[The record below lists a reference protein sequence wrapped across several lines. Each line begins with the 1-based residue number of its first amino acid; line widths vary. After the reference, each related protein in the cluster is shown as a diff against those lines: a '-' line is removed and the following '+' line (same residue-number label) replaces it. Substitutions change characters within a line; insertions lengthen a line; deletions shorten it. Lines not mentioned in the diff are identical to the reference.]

1 MSKKIAL
8 FFTKLW
14 KIDVSKPVESKT
26 VKSTFHAKPQIGIQ
40 TELAIKIIRD
50 ETKIKQD
57 DRKERL
63 EKVIEFLELCQTA
76 AVRYALS
83 TNDLAKE
90 YLLKARYREDRENFY
105 NSFKMEQKIELLSN
119 FQT

>member
-1 MSKKIAL
+1 MSKKIAF

-14 KIDVSKPVESKT
+14 KTDLSKPTESKKL
-26 VKSTFHAKPQIGIQ
+26 VNKVHEINRQIGIQ
-40 TELAIKIIRD
+40 TETTIKIKRD
-50 ETKIKQD
+50 ETKVKQD

-63 EKVIEFLELCQTA
+63 EKVMKFVELCQIA
-76 AVRYALS
+76 AIRYALS

-105 NSFKMEQKIELLSN
+105 NSFKMEQKVELM
-119 FQT
+119 